1 MAPCGYI
8 HVRNR
13 HYLPDYSQANRSYQA
28 IFIHEMA
35 HILQHQHK
43 INVLLHG
50 AVLQTAYFLSFK
62 RYNPYHYLLIEAKP
76 FFAYNIEQQ
85 GEIAKD
91 IFLKKIDNIILNS
104 PHRST

>member
-1 MAPCGYI
+1 
-8 HVRNR
+8 
-13 HYLPDYSQANRSYQA
+13 
-28 IFIHEMA
+28 MA

-43 INVLLHG
+43 INVLLRG

-62 RYNPYHYLLIEAKP
+62 RYNPYHYRLIAAKP